1 MEWMGVLVVLFLMG
15 LVAML
20 ACSATKEGGADRT
33 VLRAVG
39 TGLVYITCVPL
50 LWNVVVHDADSV
62 AMGLRLIIPIFP
74 AAGYWLF
81 VGRMRRWV
89 LAR

>member
-1 MEWMGVLVVLFLMG
+1 MEWMGIWGVLFLMG
-15 LVAML
+15 LTAML

-39 TGLVYITCVPL
+39 AMLVYISFVPL
-50 LWNVVVHDADSV
+50 LWNVVVHDVDDV

-74 AAGYWLF
+74 VAGYWLL
-81 VGRMRRWV
+81 VGQMRRWV